1 MSPNSQFKIDSSEVS
16 IIQPSMTIDKITPL
30 KGDDSTATTATMDD
44 NDYKS
49 PEKQQPTV
57 TVMSGTM
64 PPGGDIIESPPQTPK
79 EDTTTAPS
87 CDENPSPGFD
97 EFLNILHGDDKTTPA
112 KSSDED
118 AAVEETE
125 SPPSKEESP
134 AKDMDHDED
143 SVEKWEPLPTMEAKS
158 PSENGDLQDTSDD
171 KKSVE
176 EDEPKSPQV
185 SPSSDSI
192 DEETTPASPNNEK
205 TSIKEDE
212 QSGDD
217 DVETSPEEKGGE
229 VGKAETNETSNNEN
243 NNYDN
248 KEGNPS
254 RRSSSELRNEMGTLL
269 NSVNTVVSTYFC
281 LFYSMLWEVS
291 ILFILGE

>member
-1 MSPNSQFKIDSSEVS
+1 MSPNSQFKIESSEVS

-49 PEKQQPTV
+49 PEKQQPIV
-57 TVMSGTM
+57 TMTPVMSGTM
-64 PPGGDIIESPPQTPK
+64 PPGGEIIESPPQTPN

-134 AKDMDHDED
+134 AKDMDHDDD

-192 DEETTPASPNNEK
+192 DEETTPPSPNNE

-243 NNYDN
+243 NNNDN

-269 NSVNTVVSTYFC
+269 NSVNTVVST
-281 LFYSMLWEVS
+281 
-291 ILFILGE
+291 